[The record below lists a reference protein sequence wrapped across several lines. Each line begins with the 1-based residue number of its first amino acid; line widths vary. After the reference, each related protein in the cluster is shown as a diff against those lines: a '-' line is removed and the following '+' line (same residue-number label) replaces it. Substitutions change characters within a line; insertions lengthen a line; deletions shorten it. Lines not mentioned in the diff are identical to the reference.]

1 MKTLLLLLSAALAA
15 PAAPAL
21 VGGPFV
27 VNVTRDTATVV
38 WIVKSD
44 ELTLHPPAGAAVRP
58 YPSFRVEKTTLT
70 GLRPNT
76 RYDYDIPGQDG
87 VKGWFKTAPT
97 ATQPY
102 HFLVYGD
109 TRTRHDVHAKV
120 VAQILK
126 NGIPDFALQS
136 GDMVENGFDN
146 ALWPTF
152 FDIERDL
159 LRQTVLFPALGNHE
173 RDCRN
178 FYDFFQLTNA
188 YYSFNWGNA
197 HFTVLNSDVTNS
209 APAQPERDAFWA
221 EQTKWLENDLRT
233 NQDVEYRF
241 VMAHH
246 PPFSAVARRQ
256 SANPQMTAL
265 VPMFEK
271 YHVTAAFFGHDHNY
285 QHYLKN
291 GIHYIGSGGG
301 GAPLYDVDT
310 PPKDITQK
318 VVSVENFVTVAVDGK
333 NIHIQAYDIDGQKID
348 DVEIKH

>member
-1 MKTLLLLLSAALAA
+1 MKTLLLVLAGCAVLS
-15 PAAPAL
+15 AAPAL

-27 VNVTRDTATVV
+27 VNVTRNTATVV

-44 ELTLHPPAGAAVRP
+44 DLMVHPPAGAAARV
-58 YPSFRVEKTTLT
+58 YPALQVEKTTLT
-70 GLRPNT
+70 GLQPNT
-76 RYDYDIPGQDG
+76 RYDYDIPGQEG
-87 VKGWFKTAPT
+87 VKGWFKTAAT

-120 VAQILK
+120 IEQILK

-136 GDMVENGFDN
+136 GDMVENGFDS
-146 ALWPTF
+146 ALWPIF
-152 FDIERDL
+152 FGIERDL
-159 LRQTVLFPALGNHE
+159 LRQTVIFPALGNHE

-178 FYDFFQLTNA
+178 FFDFFQLTNA

-197 HFTVLNSDVTNS
+197 HFTVLNSDLANAGAT
-209 APAQPERDAFWA
+209 QRERDTFWA
-221 EQTKWLENDLRT
+221 EQTRWLEEDLQA
-233 NQDVEYRF
+233 NQNVEYRF
-241 VMAHH
+241 IMAHH
-246 PPFSAVARRQ
+246 PPFSAVTRRQ
-256 SANPQMTAL
+256 DANPQMTAL
-265 VPMFEK
+265 VPLFEK

-301 GAPLYDVDT
+301 GAPLYDVDQ
-310 PPKDITQK
+310 PPPGITQK

-333 NIHIQAYDIDGQKID
+333 TIHIQAFDITGQKID
-348 DVEIKH
+348 ELEIKH

>member
-1 MKTLLLLLSAALAA
+1 MKKLFLFLAGAAALL
-15 PAAPAL
+15 AAPAL

-27 VNVTRDTATVV
+27 VNVTRNTATVV

-44 ELTLHPPAGAAVRP
+44 ELTLHPPAGAAPRP
-58 YPSFRVEKTTLT
+58 YPSFRVEKTTMT
-70 GLRPNT
+70 GLQPNT
-76 RYDYDIPGQDG
+76 RYDYNIPGQDG

-109 TRTRHDVHAKV
+109 TRTRDDVHRKV

-136 GDMVENGFDN
+136 GDLVENGFDN
-146 ALWPTF
+146 ALWPIF

-159 LRQTVLFPALGNHE
+159 LRQTVIFPALGNHE
-173 RDCRN
+173 RDCRS
-178 FYDFFQLTNA
+178 FYDFFQLTNS

-197 HFTVLNSDVTNS
+197 HFSILNSDVANA
-209 APAQPERDAFWA
+209 APTQRERDAFWA
-221 EQTKWLENDLRT
+221 EQTRWLEADLRA
-233 NQDVEYRF
+233 NQNAEYRF
-241 VMAHH
+241 IMAHH

-256 SANPQMTAL
+256 EGNPHVTAL
-265 VPMFEK
+265 VPTFEK

-285 QHYLKN
+285 QHYLKS
-291 GIHYIGSGGG
+291 GIHYIVSGGG
-301 GAPLYDVDT
+301 GAPLYDVDQ
-310 PPKDITQK
+310 PPPGITQK

-333 NIHIQAYDIDGQKID
+333 TIHIQAFDITGQKID
-348 DVEIKH
+348 EVEIKH